1 MKKIVFNGKLL
12 LRDEKR
18 GVYRYTYE
26 ILKSID
32 KLIDNTNIEIEIIV
46 PNVNREIPK
55 FDNIKVIKYGRKNV
69 FKCWQYI
76 DYQYYILKNNVIPVS
91 LSPDL
96 ASIVR
101 KGINTFHDMRI
112 EHRMKEKMDIKS
124 FFKYLIFFI
133 RNYIVIK
140 RSKYLIFVSD
150 FVRNEFINYYNIE
163 KEKTVVVYNA
173 WQHLL
178 NVSFDEK
185 KLIIKYKKILEKDF
199 YFYIGGQEKN
209 KNIKWILEVA
219 KKNKKDL
226 FIIAGPVNRI
236 IDNNINNLIYI
247 GYITDEEM
255 AFFMKKCK
263 AFVFPSIYEGFGIPP
278 LEALYFGSKV
288 ICSDRSCLPE
298 IYKNYVIYI
307 NPYNYNIN
315 LDELVDMKV
324 EDAKNLLKLYS
335 WDRSAEI
342 ILDIIKRQ

>member
-124 FFKYLIFFI
+124 FL
-133 RNYIVIK
+133 
-140 RSKYLIFVSD
+140 
-150 FVRNEFINYYNIE
+150 NI
-163 KEKTVVVYNA
+163 
-173 WQHLL
+173 
-178 NVSFDEK
+178 
-185 KLIIKYKKILEKDF
+185 
-199 YFYIGGQEKN
+199 
-209 KNIKWILEVA
+209 
-219 KKNKKDL
+219 
-226 FIIAGPVNRI
+226 
-236 IDNNINNLIYI
+236 
-247 GYITDEEM
+247 
-255 AFFMKKCK
+255 
-263 AFVFPSIYEGFGIPP
+263 
-278 LEALYFGSKV
+278 
-288 ICSDRSCLPE
+288 
-298 IYKNYVIYI
+298 
-307 NPYNYNIN
+307 
-315 LDELVDMKV
+315 
-324 EDAKNLLKLYS
+324 
-335 WDRSAEI
+335 
-342 ILDIIKRQ
+342 